1 MVSFKEIYFA
11 YQYKGKEKGDKGTYL
26 MAKRYVKWFLVGL
39 VWIYLKRIPKIT
51 SNGWLASTI

>member
-26 MAKRYVKWFLVGL
+26 MEVILGWLGL
-39 VWIYLKRIPKIT
+39 NTPKNPKIT
-51 SNGWLASTI
+51 LNG